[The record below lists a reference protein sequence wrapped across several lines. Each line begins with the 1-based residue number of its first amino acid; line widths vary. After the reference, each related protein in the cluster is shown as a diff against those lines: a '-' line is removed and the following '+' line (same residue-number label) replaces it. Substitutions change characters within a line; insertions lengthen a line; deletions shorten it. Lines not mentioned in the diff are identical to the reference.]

1 VHKLLCKICGL
12 TRPEDV
18 LVCHSLGAD
27 VTGFIFAP
35 GSPRFINPEAARA
48 LPSGSG
54 MRAGVF
60 VNAEAAYVLDCAQTA
75 RLDYIQLHGGESP
88 DFCRKMGPERII
100 KTLWPQSLSSAALQK
115 EMERYA
121 PVCAWFLFDAGQS
134 WGGSG
139 KNLNFQMLSEIRPPR
154 PWFLS
159 GGIGPHNLADALLS
173 CSPDGVDC
181 NSALENAPGVKDH
194 ERLRATLSLVRN
206 LRKQKNDTPA
216 FTDFHAEI

>member
-1 VHKLLCKICGL
+1 MPDLLCKICGL
-12 TRPEDV
+12 TRPED
-18 LVCHSLGAD
+18 LLLCHSMGTD

-35 GSPRFINPEAARA
+35 GSPRFISPEAARA
-48 LPSGSG
+48 LPRGPG

-60 VNAEAAYVLDCAQTA
+60 VNAEAAYILRCARTA

-88 DFCRKMGPERII
+88 DFCRDLGPERVI

-121 PVCAWFLFDAGQS
+121 PVCAWFLLDAGQS

-139 KNLNFQMLSEIRPPR
+139 KSLDFKMLEGIQPPR

-159 GGIGPHNLADALLS
+159 GGLGPHNLAAAFRS
-173 CSPDGVDC
+173 CAPDGVDC

-194 ERLRATLSLVRN
+194 ERLRAALALVRD
-206 LRKQKNDTPA
+206 LREQSRRPGIRGTS
-216 FTDFHAEI
+216 